1 MISYKLKQLVL
12 DELFLLKQHA
22 TSEEISC
29 LSEIEIDPENAERC
43 IYGAMTGDCFSER
56 AHELLS
62 KCAKPYSKNLSKFT
76 PTKMG
81 VEKWIKIRE
90 INETFFSPIEY
101 YIYQREEN
109 IPFLT
114 DYLLGKRELTIN
126 EL

>member
-1 MISYKLKQLVL
+1 MISHNLKQRVL
-12 DELFLLKQHA
+12 EELTLLKQHA
-22 TSEEISC
+22 TTEEIS
-29 LSEIEIDPENAERC
+29 LLNEIPINPSSHEEC

-62 KCAKPYSKNLSKFT
+62 KCARPYSKSVDVLI

-81 VEKWIKIRE
+81 VKRWIKVRE
-90 INETFFSPIEY
+90 VKETFFSPVEY